1 MATPTKLNKTLVD
14 PHQVNEDRGVQ
25 DLRQRLPTP
34 AITSEQDTILVQSES
49 GSAAPIFP
57 HPLMMQREAGLM
69 KELRLK
75 LNGVSRLT
83 EEVLY
88 TRRHDQ
94 SDSSSKLD
102 SNRASSAPGATPLR
116 LEESPPVVPLRRSRT
131 ADSSNSP
138 SSSTAPPA
146 YPGPLRPDGAVPV
159 LSIPLFSPRP
169 HQRDEHSRENGHF
182 PSISTVPPIL
192 SSSSSSITS
201 PLPSLSMVYGNY
213 STLNPLLIKNVVL
226 DPGELGK
233 RCPTLM
239 KITEKKKFDAQEAAK
254 EVTQCLALS
263 YGPELLSETLFKLKG
278 ELEGT
283 KRESRFHELMACLLL
298 FPQAVWFTSAFVCA
312 HEDCDEFSSRAITLL
327 ATREAAPLSVIYS
340 LSLFTKNE
348 LPGQTLDTLFRGTNL
363 STSLCKE
370 YGFQLLDPELRFLG
384 RSVQR
389 SLERSDLLC
398 LCLNEKL
405 LQKHLSVADAVSSRE
420 VVAAR
425 LQENIIFCKS
435 YFREML
441 ALIYQMRISPE
452 CQSLLA
458 MRRAQIGKHFNL
470 SHSDERLVAFTG
482 QLLFLRIL
490 NPFLIEQGT
499 TELERSALVSLTKI
513 TQALTNQI
521 PFGTEKQ
528 DPIFESFNDI
538 FEEFRI
544 IHQQF
549 INANSA

>member
-1 MATPTKLNKTLVD
+1 MATPIKLNKTAVD
-14 PHQVNEDRGVQ
+14 PHQVDEDQGVP
-25 DLRQRLPTP
+25 DLRHRPPTP
-34 AITSEQDTILVQSES
+34 ATTSEQDDILVQSETS
-49 GSAAPIFP
+49 TLAPPFP
-57 HPLMMQREAGLM
+57 QPLMMQREAALM
-69 KELRLK
+69 EELRLK
-75 LNGVSRLT
+75 LNSVSRPP
-83 EEVLY
+83 EEILY
-88 TRRHDQ
+88 TRRLDQ
-94 SDSSSKLD
+94 SDKLESD
-102 SNRASSAPGATPLR
+102 RARSAPGATPFR
-116 LEESPPVVPLRRSRT
+116 HNESPPVVPLRRSRT

-146 YPGPLRPDGAVPV
+146 YPGPLCTDRQVPV
-159 LSIPLFSPRP
+159 GSSSLFSPRP
-169 HQRDEHSRENGHF
+169 SHRDDRAHEDRHI
-182 PSISTVPPIL
+182 PSASTPSSTF
-192 SSSSSSITS
+192 SSSSSSTVS
-201 PLPSLSMVYGNY
+201 PFPSLSMVYGNY
-213 STLNPLLIKNVVL
+213 STLNPLLIKNVVF
-226 DPGELGK
+226 DSGELGK
-233 RCPTLM
+233 RCPTLL

-254 EVTQCLALS
+254 EVTQCLALPQ
-263 YGPELLSETLFKLKG
+263 GPELLSETLLKLKR

-283 KRESRFHELMACLLL
+283 KREPRFHELMACLLL
-298 FPQAVWFTSAFVCA
+298 FPQAVRFTSAFVA
-312 HEDCDEFSSRAITLL
+312 LHEDCDEFSLRMITLL
-327 ATREAAPLSVIYS
+327 NLRESAPLSVIYS

-370 YGFQLLDPELRFLG
+370 YGLQLLDPELRLLG
-384 RSVQR
+384 RSVKR
-389 SLERSDLLC
+389 SLEKSDLLS

-405 LQKHLSVADAVSSRE
+405 LQKHLSVADAVPPSE

-425 LQENIIFCKS
+425 LQENIISCKS

-441 ALIYQMRISPE
+441 TWIYQMRISPE

-458 MRRAQIGKHFNL
+458 MRRAQIGKHFDL
-470 SHSDERLVAFTG
+470 SHSDERLIAFTG

-528 DPIFESFNDI
+528 DPIFKSFNDI
-538 FEEFRI
+538 YEDFRGL
-544 IHQQF
+544 HQQF